1 MRKIAYPAPV
11 KMAVL
16 LKEYENI
23 FSLDNTTMQNKW
35 VNFRNKL
42 RRLSTSLSPNVL
54 YPDNITDVFT
64 MPYPTLVEM
73 YLDYVQIRG
82 TGKNKN
88 EEVLHKNLSKL
99 FHYSGQKKT
108 YVSAY
113 QRKFANFFM
122 QHSGEL
128 GISVC
133 YYCETSFINTYGFTS
148 VYKDL
153 ATFLVAADIDAFKRY
168 IRKSDDNPYSDTTIK
183 DIYKL
188 CHGEN
193 VATVVDKFDRYC
205 HKRFPRL
212 KSKKSELLKENMHNH
227 FDLDHFLPK
236 SICPLVALSFYNFV
250 PSCSVCNEKLKGAD
264 MIGETEKSKL
274 LVLSPTSEIYNFD
287 KDIKIRIAYNAG
299 VSTLRM
305 QEHPD
310 DFRLEFTPK
319 GSEYQTIV
327 NEFRLDERY
336 NYHKQIALKQYDL
349 YQDYSPGHISQLEK
363 LFGGAKKRNEIE
375 NQIFRGEYTEDNARC
390 FDKLKRDI
398 KEQSGR

>member
-1 MRKIAYPAPV
+1 MRKIAYPDPA
-11 KMAVL
+11 KMAVI

-35 VNFRNKL
+35 VIFRDQL
-42 RRLSTSLSPNVL
+42 RRLSMSLSPNVL

-82 TGKNKN
+82 TGKKKN
-88 EEVLHKNLSKL
+88 EKVLHEKLSKL
-99 FHYSGQKKT
+99 FHYSGQKAPF
-108 YVSAY
+108 VSAY
-113 QRKFANFFM
+113 QRKIAKFFM
-122 QHSGEL
+122 QNSEEL

-148 VYKDL
+148 IYKDL
-153 ATFLVAADIDAFKRY
+153 ATFLVAADIDTFKRY
-168 IRKSDDNPYSDTTIK
+168 IRKSDDNQYSVATIK
-183 DIYKL
+183 EIYKL
-188 CHGEN
+188 CHCTD
-193 VATVVDKFDRYC
+193 VTTVVDRFDNYRYF
-205 HKRFPRL
+205 KNMNP
-212 KSKKSELLKENMHNH
+212 KKSECVKERLRNH

-264 MIGETEKSKL
+264 MIGETDKSKL
-274 LVLSPTSEIYNFD
+274 WVLSPTSDIYNFD

>member
-1 MRKIAYPAPV
+1 MRKIAYPDSV
-11 KMAVL
+11 KMAVI

-23 FSLDNTTMQNKW
+23 FSLDKTKMQNKW
-35 VNFRNKL
+35 VIFRDKL
-42 RRLSTSLSPNVL
+42 RRLSMNLSPNVL

-88 EEVLHKNLSKL
+88 EEVLHESLSKL
-99 FHYSGQKKT
+99 FHYSGQKAPF
-108 YVSAY
+108 VSAY
-113 QRKFANFFM
+113 QRKIANFFM

-148 VYKDL
+148 IYKNL
-153 ATFLVAADIDAFKRY
+153 ATFLVAADIDTFKRY
-168 IRKSDDNPYSDTTIK
+168 IRNSDDNPYSDATIK
-183 DIYKL
+183 KIHKL
-188 CHGEN
+188 CHGTD
-193 VATVVDKFDRYC
+193 VSTVVDRFDRYC
-205 HKRFPRL
+205 HKIFPRL
-212 KSKKSELLKENMHNH
+212 KSKKSELLKGNMHNH

-236 SICPLVALSFYNFV
+236 SICPLVSLSFYNFV

-264 MIGETEKSKL
+264 MIGETDKSKL
-274 LVLSPTSEIYNFD
+274 LVLSPTSDIYNFD

-336 NYHKQIALKQYDL
+336 NYHKQIALKLYDL
-349 YQDYSPGHISQLEK
+349 FQDYSPGHISQLEK

>member
-1 MRKIAYPAPV
+1 M
-11 KMAVL
+11 
-16 LKEYENI
+16 
-23 FSLDNTTMQNKW
+23 
-35 VNFRNKL
+35 
-42 RRLSTSLSPNVL
+42 SLSPNVL

-82 TGKNKN
+82 TGKKKN
-88 EEVLHKNLSKL
+88 EKILHEKLSKL
-99 FHYSGQKKT
+99 FHYSGQKAPF
-108 YVSAY
+108 VSAY
-113 QRKFANFFM
+113 QRKIAKFFM
-122 QHSGEL
+122 QHSEEL

-148 VYKDL
+148 IYKDL
-153 ATFLVAADIDAFKRY
+153 ATFLVAADIDTFKRY
-168 IRKSDDNPYSDTTIK
+168 IRKSDDNQYSVATIK
-183 DIYKL
+183 EIYKL
-188 CHGEN
+188 CHCTD
-193 VATVVDKFDRYC
+193 VTIVVDRFDNYRYF
-205 HKRFPRL
+205 KNMNP
-212 KSKKSELLKENMHNH
+212 KKSECVKERLRNH

-264 MIGETEKSKL
+264 MIGETDKSKL
-274 LVLSPTSEIYNFD
+274 WVLSPTSDIYNFD

>member
-1 MRKIAYPAPV
+1 MRKIVYPDPV

-35 VNFRNKL
+35 VYFRDKL

-88 EEVLHKNLSKL
+88 EELLHENLSKL
-99 FHYSGQKKT
+99 FHYSGQKNPF
-108 YVSAY
+108 VSAY
-113 QRKFANFFM
+113 QRKIAKFFM
-122 QHSGEL
+122 QHSGDF

-148 VYKDL
+148 IYKNL
-153 ATFLVAADIDAFKRY
+153 ATFLVAADIDIFKRY
-168 IRKSDDNPYSDTTIK
+168 IRKSDDSPYCNAIIK
-183 DIYKL
+183 AIYNL
-188 CHGEN
+188 CHGEDIT
-193 VATVVDKFDRYC
+193 TVVSKFDNYRYF
-205 HKRFPRL
+205 KNMDP
-212 KSKKSELLKENMHNH
+212 KKSECVKERLRNH

-264 MIGETEKSKL
+264 MIGETDKSKL
-274 LVLSPTSEIYNFD
+274 LVLSPTSDIYNFD

>member
-1 MRKIAYPAPV
+1 MRKIVYPDTV
-11 KMAVL
+11 KMAGL
-16 LKEYENI
+16 LKEYKNI

-35 VNFRNKL
+35 VNFRDEL
-42 RRLSTSLSPNVL
+42 RRLSKSSSPNVL
-54 YPDNITDVFT
+54 YPDNITDVFK

-88 EEVLHKNLSKL
+88 EEVLHDNLSKL
-99 FHYSGQKKT
+99 FHYSGQENP

-113 QRKFANFFM
+113 QRKIAIFFM
-122 QHSGEL
+122 KHSGEL

-133 YYCETSFINTYGFTS
+133 HYCETSFINTYGLTS
-148 VYKDL
+148 IYKNL
-153 ATFLVAADIDAFKRY
+153 ATFLVAADIDTLKRY
-168 IRKSDDNPYSDTTIK
+168 IRKSDDNPYSDAVIK
-183 DIYKL
+183 DIYNL
-188 CHGEN
+188 CHGED

-212 KSKKSELLKENMHNH
+212 KSKKSELLKGNMRNH

-264 MIGETEKSKL
+264 MIGETDKSKL
-274 LVLSPTSEIYNFD
+274 LALSPTSDMYNFD

-310 DFRLEFTPK
+310 DFRIEFTPK

-349 YQDYSPGHISQLEK
+349 YQDFSPGHISQLEK

>member
-1 MRKIAYPAPV
+1 MRKIVYPDTV

-16 LKEYENI
+16 LKEYKNI

-35 VNFRNKL
+35 VNFRDKL
-42 RRLSTSLSPNVL
+42 RRLSTSRSPNVL

-88 EEVLHKNLSKL
+88 EEVLHENLSKL
-99 FHYSGQKKT
+99 FHYSGQENP

-113 QRKFANFFM
+113 QRKIANFFM

-133 YYCETSFINTYGFTS
+133 HYCETSFINTYGLTS
-148 VYKDL
+148 IYKNL
-153 ATFLVAADIDAFKRY
+153 ATFLVAADIDTLKRY
-168 IRKSDDNPYSDTTIK
+168 IRKSDDNPYSDAVIK
-183 DIYKL
+183 DIYNL
-188 CHGEN
+188 CHGED
-193 VATVVDKFDRYC
+193 VATVVDKFDGYC

-212 KSKKSELLKENMHNH
+212 KSKKSELLKGNMRNH

-264 MIGETEKSKL
+264 MIGETDKSKL
-274 LVLSPTSEIYNFD
+274 LALSPTS
-287 KDIKIRIAYNAG
+287 
-299 VSTLRM
+299 VSLR
-305 QEHPD
+305 
-310 DFRLEFTPK
+310 
-319 GSEYQTIV
+319 
-327 NEFRLDERY
+327 
-336 NYHKQIALKQYDL
+336 
-349 YQDYSPGHISQLEK
+349 
-363 LFGGAKKRNEIE
+363 
-375 NQIFRGEYTEDNARC
+375 
-390 FDKLKRDI
+390 
-398 KEQSGR
+398 

>member
-1 MRKIAYPAPV
+1 MRKIAYPDPV

-35 VNFRNKL
+35 INYRDKL
-42 RRLSTSLSPNVL
+42 RRLSTNLSPNVL

-73 YLDYVQIRG
+73 YLDYVQIQG
-82 TGKNKN
+82 TGKYKN
-88 EEVLHKNLSKL
+88 EEVLHENLSKL
-99 FHYSGQKKT
+99 FHYSGQKNPF
-108 YVSAY
+108 VSAY
-113 QRKFANFFM
+113 QRIIAKFFM
-122 QHSGEL
+122 QHSGDL

-148 VYKDL
+148 IYKNL
-153 ATFLVAADIDAFKRY
+153 ATFLVAADIDTFKRY
-168 IRKSDDNPYSDTTIK
+168 IRKSDDNPYCNAIIK
-183 DIYKL
+183 DIYNL
-188 CHGEN
+188 CHG
-193 VATVVDKFDRYC
+193 ADITTVVGKFDNYRYF
-205 HKRFPRL
+205 KNMDP
-212 KSKKSELLKENMHNH
+212 KKSECVKERLRNH
-227 FDLDHFLPK
+227 FDLDHFLPQ

-264 MIGETEKSKL
+264 MIGETDKSKL
-274 LVLSPTSEIYNFD
+274 LVLSPTSDIYNFD
-287 KDIKIRIAYNAG
+287 KDIKIGIVYNAG

-349 YQDYSPGHISQLEK
+349 YQDFSPGHISQLEK

>member
-1 MRKIAYPAPV
+1 MRKIAYPVPV

-16 LKEYENI
+16 LDEYESI
-23 FSLDNTTMQNKW
+23 FSLDNTKMQNKW
-35 VNFRNKL
+35 VNFRDEL
-42 RRLSTSLSPNVL
+42 RRLSKSLSPNVL

-88 EEVLHKNLSKL
+88 EEVLHEKLSKL
-99 FHYSGQKKT
+99 FHYSGQENP

-113 QRKFANFFM
+113 QRKIANFFM

-133 YYCETSFINTYGFTS
+133 YYCETSFINTYGLTS
-148 VYKDL
+148 IYKNL
-153 ATFLVAADIDAFKRY
+153 ATFLVAADIDTLKRY
-168 IRKSDDNPYSDTTIK
+168 IRKSDDNPYSDAVIT
-183 DIYKL
+183 DIYNL
-188 CHGEN
+188 FHGED

-205 HKRFPRL
+205 RKRFPRL
-212 KSKKSELLKENMHNH
+212 KSKKSEFLEGNMRNH

-274 LVLSPTSEIYNFD
+274 LVLSPTSDIYNFD

-363 LFGGAKKRNEIE
+363 LFAGAKKRNEIE

-398 KEQSGR
+398 KGTEW

>member
-1 MRKIAYPAPV
+1 MRKIAYPAHV

-23 FSLDNTTMQNKW
+23 FSLDNTIMQNKW
-35 VNFRNKL
+35 VNFRDKL

-64 MPYPTLVEM
+64 MPYSTLVEM
-73 YLDYVQIRG
+73 YLDYVQIQG
-82 TGKNKN
+82 TGKKKN
-88 EEVLHKNLSKL
+88 EEVLHENLSKL
-99 FHYSGQKKT
+99 FHYSGQKAPF
-108 YVSAY
+108 VSAY
-113 QRKFANFFM
+113 QRKIAKFFM

-148 VYKDL
+148 IYKDL
-153 ATFLVAADIDAFKRY
+153 AKFLVAADIDTFKRY
-168 IRKSDDNPYSDTTIK
+168 IRKSDDNQYSVATIK
-183 DIYKL
+183 EIYKL
-188 CHGEN
+188 CHCAD
-193 VATVVDKFDRYC
+193 VTTVVDRFDNYHYFKNMNPKTSEC
-205 HKRFPRL
+205 VKERL
-212 KSKKSELLKENMHNH
+212 RNH

-264 MIGETEKSKL
+264 MIGETDKSKL
-274 LVLSPTSEIYNFD
+274 WVLSPTSDIYNFD

-299 VSTLRM
+299 ISTLRM

-375 NQIFRGEYTEDNARC
+375 SQIFRGEYTEDNARC